1 MSAAPLISSSVF
13 FQEDGYPLPKRFRR
27 QEPTLESWRRPILES
42 NSILLNDGSDGGYS
56 SRLGPVSAGGS
67 QEDSQIGDVS
77 MMAGSSS
84 APSGGFRSGDAAVP
98 MGRVIEEEGLDGFG
112 PSNGASGPALCE
124 SASFLMNLTTLRR
137 RFPSVSEGVLS
148 SILESTGDRVAVA
161 EGLVCQLLAV
171 KPKAGRTSKRR
182 RGDSAD
188 SFEMAEER
196 TSGIGEMA
204 VGPKQQEDLG
214 VREESNHHHGV
225 SIADMNEPSYCMEVK
240 SMPPY
245 VETAASQLLLR
256 LRGARSESEA
266 FSRLQP
272 ALLEVL
278 QLSPELAQAKSL
290 QRLLTKAI
298 VRQADRLQEW
308 QKKAAALEAENAE
321 LQRANRG
328 LKDANNILSYYIKS
342 QQQKQSSTT
351 SPDNPDPFENGYR
364 GPDVC

>member
-13 FQEDGYPLPKRFRR
+13 SQEDGYPLPKRFRR
-27 QEPTLESWRRPILES
+27 QEPTLESWRRPILV
-42 NSILLNDGSDGGYS
+42 NHDDGGYS
-56 SRLGPVSAGGS
+56 SRPGPLSAGGS
-67 QEDSQIGDVS
+67 QEDSQIGDGR
-77 MMAGSSS
+77 MMVGASSS
-84 APSGGFRSGDAAVP
+84 APSGGFGPDHSAVP
-98 MGRVIEEEGLDGFG
+98 MGRVIEEEGLEGFS
-112 PSNGASGPALCE
+112 PSIDASGGMGGSSLCDSE
-124 SASFLMNLTTLRR
+124 TFLMNLTTLRR

-171 KPKAGRTSKRR
+171 KPKAMRMSKRR

-196 TSGIGEMA
+196 ASGSGEMTS
-204 VGPKQQEDLG
+204 GPKQPVDLG
-214 VREESNHHHGV
+214 VREGEESNHHGT
-225 SIADMNEPSYCMEVK
+225 IADMNEPSYCMEVK

-256 LRGARSESEA
+256 LREARSESEA

-278 QLSPELAQAKSL
+278 QLSPELAQAKAL

-342 QQQKQSSTT
+342 QQQKQTNTT
-351 SPDNPDPFENGYR
+351 PDNPDPFENGYR